1 MGNKKVSLFGCNIDN
16 LNMNETINVIDK
28 IISKREPRQH
38 VVINVAKI
46 VAMQK
51 NAELQRIINSCH
63 LVNADGMPIVW
74 ASRIL
79 GQPLPERIAGV
90 DLFQRLVELSAEK
103 GYRPF
108 FFGARQWVVAKVVEV
123 FQQKYPAL
131 EVAGFRNGYYAENEE
146 PDIAGMIKESRAH
159 ILFVGF
165 STPMKEKFLNKWMG
179 TMGVPFCMGVG
190 GSFDIV
196 AGLTKRAPVWMQ
208 HSGLEWLYRFHQEP
222 RRMWKR
228 YATNNPLF
236 IWMTLKE
243 YIKSFNHDKHN

>member
-1 MGNKKVSLFGCNIDN
+1 MGNKKITLFGCKIDN
-16 LNMNETINVIDK
+16 LAMPETVDFIEK
-28 IISKREPRQH
+28 IIYERTPRQH
-38 VVINVAKI
+38 VVVNVAKI

-51 NAELQRIINSCH
+51 DAELRRIINACH
-63 LVNADGMPIVW
+63 MVNADGMPIVW

-79 GQPLPERIAGV
+79 GQPLPGRVAGV
-90 DLFQRLVELSAEK
+90 ELFHCLVELCAEK

-108 FFGARQWVVAKVVEV
+108 FFGAREWVVAKVVEI

-131 EVAGFRNGYYAENEE
+131 QVAGFRDGYYSENEA
-146 PDIAGMIKESRAH
+146 PDIANMIKESQAH

-179 TMGVPFCMGVG
+179 TMQVPFCMGVG

-208 HSGLEWLYRFHQEP
+208 RYGLEWFYRLIQEP
-222 RRMWKR
+222 RRMWSR
-228 YATNNPLF
+228 YATTNPLF

-243 YIKSFNHDKHN
+243 YFKGFNQENDN